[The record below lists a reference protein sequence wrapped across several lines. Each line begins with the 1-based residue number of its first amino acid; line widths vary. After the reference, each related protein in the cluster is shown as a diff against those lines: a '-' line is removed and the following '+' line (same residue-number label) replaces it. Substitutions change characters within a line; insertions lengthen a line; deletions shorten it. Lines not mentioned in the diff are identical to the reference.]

1 MAQVIV
7 ESKAIQNAIA
17 QPRVQNSTGLEGGR
31 LVRAVNGLVTLTSG
45 DTQNTTYAAGASVYR
60 VGKVRSSDYYHQLRV
75 VTTAD
80 MGTTTTVDI
89 GLYRVSD
96 SATAPGAVVDQDFF
110 ASTLSLKDN
119 AIVTTGSGVNA
130 ADQTFEAA
138 AAGGLITNAEKQIW
152 EALGLSV
159 DPGLE
164 YEVAL
169 TLTGACDGTGTALV
183 QVIVVR

>member
-1 MAQVIV
+1 MAQVII
-7 ESKAIQNAIA
+7 ESTAITNAGA
-17 QPRVQNSTGLEGGR
+17 FPRVQNTVGLEGGS

-60 VGKVRSSDYYHQLRV
+60 VGKVRSSDYYHQLRI

-80 MGTTTTVDI
+80 MGTTTTVDV
-89 GLYRVSD
+89 GLYAVGDLS
-96 SATAPGAVVDQDFF
+96 APGAVVDQDFF

-130 ADQTFEAA
+130 ADQTFEAG
-138 AAGGLITNAEKQIW
+138 AAGGLITNAEKRVW
-152 EALGLSV
+152 EALGLST
-159 DPGLE
+159 DPGVE
-164 YEVAL
+164 YEVVL